1 LTSSRP
7 GEFYQ
12 RVVVAQKAGFTI
24 AHAEIT
30 GPGASKDLV
39 KRGALRFAQSAGGMI
54 EKGEIWFYEQEL
66 REANS
71 LKLAKGKS
79 GGPVVLRVQPAHVR
93 NQRLKTDSSEHIE

>member
-1 LTSSRP
+1 
-7 GEFYQ
+7 
-12 RVVVAQKAGFTI
+12 
-24 AHAEIT
+24 
-30 GPGASKDLV
+30 
-39 KRGALRFAQSAGGMI
+39 MI

-93 NQRLKTDSSEHIE
+93 NQRLKTDSSEPSNRRSSRTVSSGATVKN